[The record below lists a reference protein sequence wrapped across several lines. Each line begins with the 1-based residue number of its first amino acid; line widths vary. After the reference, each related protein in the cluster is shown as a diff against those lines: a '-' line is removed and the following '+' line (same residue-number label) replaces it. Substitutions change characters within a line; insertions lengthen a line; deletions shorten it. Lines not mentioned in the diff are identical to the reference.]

1 MEKRILSLLLT
12 AAMVFTMLFTLP
24 HVTVYA
30 AEPTYAGTYAEF
42 TAAIAEGRS
51 IISVTNNFSLEGDV
65 IINQPVTITSDSGYT
80 INTGNHSLLIVDGGE
95 VSLEG
100 SLSLTGSATTIQV
113 LYGGELDL
121 PEYYSGTISTT
132 GAGGKA
138 IYTVGVTSNVY
149 IAGGTILADS
159 DAKSALSLGD
169 RTTRVTIRGGTI
181 SGSGS
186 AYDIYMENGYGAPLN
201 IYMSE
206 SGPDIDE
213 VYVHWKPADAPELEG
228 DYPLLRSL
236 PDPISLRIG
245 EVKELEFDDYLGE
258 WEAEY
263 EGDPALNL
271 YSEYDSDSETVYR
284 TISPGTA
291 GVYNLILNI
300 VGTRLTIPVT
310 VTTGFAGGDGS
321 ETDPY
326 QIETAE
332 QLNNVRNLLGSAYKD
347 TYFQLTAPIDL
358 SSYSNWEPIG
368 NMVNPF
374 CGHFYGAVYDNDT
387 ELDVFLPISNLTINR
402 PDEQYVGLFGYCAS
416 AEIWG
421 VAIRNA
427 NVTGGSDSG
436 TGALVGQSVG
446 YISSEYKQT
455 RIELCSVTGSV
466 TAVGGYAVGGLVGM
480 ATDTLITQSYST
492 AGVTGML
499 SHAAGGLAGF
509 LYRSMIDNSYA
520 TGSVTSTGIEKY
532 AGGLV
537 GWSTESDIYYCYAAG
552 KVSGDGEIGGL
563 IGLSNNSNITQSY
576 FNIANA
582 GSSDDNSKGQGLM
595 TGSMIHQGDYFE
607 DWDFDLS
614 GGAWKIDPWESY
626 PYLQKNEQIPHPTPP
641 LVTSAGIVEETDE
654 PRYNAS
660 TKTLTM
666 TYAGNGAN
674 FMAEDVTPGDGL
686 FIWSSSDTDVTDI
699 SWHDDGVITIYGVGA
714 GTATISMKS
723 SNGNTLDSITV
734 IVEPM
739 LLPVTGGFEVEDK
752 EYDGS
757 TDASITATSTLSLD
771 TAGCIGTDAGNLTAN
786 FAATFSDPDAGEN
799 KAVNLSASTLTG
811 SAAGN
816 YVLDFSSVPTT
827 TGAITPKELTIG
839 GSFTVQNKAHD
850 GTTNAA
856 IAYSNLTLIGRVGDD
871 DVTLVPVL
879 AFDTP
884 DIATGKTVSLT
895 TDSSLTGAKAANY
908 TLSIVGAPTYTSG
921 VIAEK
926 GATLGGSFTV
936 NNKEYSGDKAA
947 AIASNNLTLI
957 GIDTGDEVSIASV
970 TAEFDSAAA
979 GDGKTVRIVGLALA
993 GANAGKYAVSLTG
1006 APTATANITAKSLT
1020 ITGSFTVQGK
1030 EYDGTVNAVIGTNNL
1045 TLGGIISGDIV
1056 SLNAGAAF
1064 DDANAGTGKT
1074 VTLAGPALTGAD
1086 AANYVLDLTGAPTTT
1101 ADITKATGLQ
1111 APPAPTLQSKTSASV
1126 TLTPNAEQ
1134 EFSREN
1140 GTTWQSSNVFTG
1152 LKPSTEY
1159 SFITRIKDD
1168 ANHEASPASAVLT
1181 VKTNASSSSG
1191 SGSSGVG
1198 GSSNS
1203 GSTSITDRLEIPS
1216 SFVSDTNPGKT
1227 QTLRNDLA
1235 SITIS
1240 SDMLDNIPSVVGKKA
1255 EISIGQGD
1263 KAGLPDDVKAAIG
1276 DRPLI
1281 SLSLWIDGK
1290 QTDWSNPD
1298 APVTVNIPY
1307 TPTADELKNPES
1319 IVVWYINGS
1328 GNVISVPNGRYDAAT
1343 GTVSFFTTHFSDYAV
1358 SFVHKTFS
1366 DLGSAEWAR
1375 KAIETMAAK
1384 GITSGTGDGTT
1395 FSPGLNITRADFI
1408 VLLIKALGLTAE
1420 FTENFDDVKPDAYYY
1435 NPVGIAK
1442 KLGITA
1448 GCGNNLFKP
1457 TESISRQ
1464 DMMVLAARAL
1474 EKYQGLEAAE
1484 TNAVLERFTD
1494 RKEIAEY
1501 AVQSLATLI
1510 EAGLTEGSGG
1520 RLTPR
1525 ANTTRA
1531 EAAAFLYKIYNKYPK
1546 APTYT
1551 DSEFSR
1557 LAGQNRVDTALSV
1570 AKAAYPDK
1578 ITNAVLATVDYY
1590 PDAV

>member
-1 MEKRILSLLLT
+1 MGKRILSLLLT

-24 HVTVYA
+24 HITVYA
-30 AEPTYAGTYAEF
+30 AEPAYAGTYAEF
-42 TAAIAEGRS
+42 TAAIAEEMS

-65 IINQPVTITSDSGYT
+65 TIDQPVTITSDSGYT
-80 INTGNHSLLIVDGGE
+80 INTGNHSLIIADGGE

-113 LYGGELDL
+113 LYGGKLDL

-138 IYTVGVTSNVY
+138 IYAKGGMTNVY

-169 RTTRVTIRGGTI
+169 DTTRVTIHGGTI

-186 AYDIYMENGYGAPLN
+186 AYGIYMEDGYGAPLN
-201 IYMSE
+201 IYISE
-206 SGPDIDE
+206 SGPDVDE

-228 DYPLLRSL
+228 DYLLLQGL
-236 PDPISLRIG
+236 PDPISLCIN
-245 EVKELEFDDYLGE
+245 EVKELEFDDYLGDE
-258 WEAEY
+258 WDVTY
-263 EGDPALNL
+263 GGDSGLNVDF
-271 YSEYDSDSETVYR
+271 EYDGETVYW
-284 TISPGTA
+284 TMSPDTE
-291 GVYNLILNI
+291 GVYKLILNI
-300 VGTRLTIPVT
+300 VGTKLNLPVT
-310 VTTGFAGGDGS
+310 VTTGFAGGDGTS
-321 ETDPY
+321 DNPY
-326 QIETAE
+326 QIATAE
-332 QLNNVRNLLGSAYKD
+332 QLDRVRNFLGSAYQD
-347 TYFQLTAPIDL
+347 TYFRLTAPIDL
-358 SSYSNWEPIG
+358 SSYTNWVPIG
-368 NMVNPF
+368 DMVNPF
-374 CGHFYGAVYDNDT
+374 CGHVYGTVYDDET
-387 ELDVFLPISNLTINR
+387 ETYVYQPISNLTINR
-402 PDEQYVGLFGYCAS
+402 PDEDYVGLFGYCAS
-416 AEIWG
+416 AEIRG

-427 NVTGGSDSG
+427 NVTGGVLSQ
-436 TGALVGQSVG
+436 TGALVGESVG
-446 YISSEYKQT
+446 YIGSDYKET
-455 RIELCSVTGSV
+455 EIAFCSATGSV
-466 TAVGGYAVGGLVGM
+466 NGGSVDVNGGSVGGLVGM
-480 ATDTLITQSYST
+480 ATDTVITQSYST
-492 AGVTGML
+492 ASVTGTN
-499 SHAAGGLAGF
+499 STAGGLVGF
-509 LYRSMIDNSYA
+509 LKDSSIRNCYA
-520 TGSVTSTGIEKY
+520 TGSVSSTGEDYY

-537 GWSTESDIYYCYAAG
+537 GEIFDSNGHISTCYAAG
-552 KVSGDGEIGGL
+552 HVTGEDETGGL
-563 IGLSNNSNITQSY
+563 IGHSNSGDIDDSY

-582 GSSDDNSKGQGLM
+582 GSSDNGSKGIGVNTINLIYQ
-595 TGSMIHQGDYFE
+595 SSFE
-607 DWDFDLS
+607 DWDFDPYLYET
-614 GGAWKIDPWESY
+614 WRIDPGASY
-626 PYLQKNEQIPHPTPP
+626 PYLRENEQTPHPAPP
-641 LVTSAGIVEETDE
+641 AATSARIVDDSGD
-654 PRYNAS
+654 PRYNAA

-666 TYAGNGAN
+666 TYGDIEASLS
-674 FMAEDVTPGDGL
+674 AEDVTPADGL
-686 FIWSSSDTDVTDI
+686 VIWSSSDTAVTDI
-699 SWHDDGVITIYGVGA
+699 WWGSSGDIHIEAKGA
-714 GTATISMKS
+714 GTATVSLKS

-739 LLPVTGGFEVEDK
+739 PLPVNGDFEVENK

-757 TDASITATSTLSLD
+757 ENAFITNTTLSLD
-771 TAGCIGTDAGNLTAN
+771 TTYCIGDDAANLTAN
-786 FAATFSDPDAGEN
+786 FVATFSDPDAGQD
-799 KAVNLSASTLTG
+799 KAVSLGASTLTG

-816 YVLDFSSVPTT
+816 YVLDFSNVPEV
-827 TGAITPKELTIG
+827 TGTITPKELTIG
-839 GSFTVQNKAHD
+839 GSFTAQGKAYD
-850 GTTNAA
+850 GTTDAA
-856 IAYSNLTLIGRVGDD
+856 IAWNNLTLIGKVGND

-879 AFDTP
+879 AFDTQ

-895 TDSSLTGAKAANY
+895 AGSSLTGAKAGNY
-908 TLSIVGAPTYTSG
+908 TLSLIGAPTYTSG
-921 VIAEK
+921 LIAEK
-926 GATLGGSFTV
+926 EATIGGSFTV
-936 NNKEYSGDKAA
+936 DNKEYSGDKTA
-947 AIASNNLTLI
+947 AIASDNLTLA
-957 GIDTGDEVSIASV
+957 GIDPGDDVSIASV
-970 TAEFDSAAA
+970 TVEFDSAAA
-979 GDGKTVRIVGLALA
+979 GDGKTVRITDVTLA

-1006 APTATANITAKSLT
+1006 APTATANITAKPLT
-1020 ITGSFTVQGK
+1020 ITGSFTAQDRQ
-1030 EYDGTVNAVIGTNNL
+1030 YDGTVNAVIDTSALVLN
-1045 TLGGIISGDIV
+1045 GIIGSDIV

-1064 DDANAGTGKT
+1064 DDADVGTGKII
-1074 VTLAGPALTGAD
+1074 TLAGSTLTGAD
-1086 AANYVLDLTGAPTTT
+1086 AANYALDLTGAPTTT

-1134 EFSREN
+1134 EFSKDS

-1168 ANHEASPASAVLT
+1168 ANHEASPASAALT
-1181 VKTNASSSSG
+1181 VKTNAPSSSG
-1191 SGSSGVG
+1191 DSSAGSGGSSGG
-1198 GSSNS
+1198 DGSSNS
-1203 GSTSITDRLEIPS
+1203 GSTSFTDRLEIPS
-1216 SFVSDTNPGKT
+1216 SFVSGRNPGET

-1235 SITIS
+1235 SITIP

-1281 SLSLWIDGK
+1281 SLSLWINGK

-1319 IVVWYINGS
+1319 IVVWYIDGS
-1328 GNVISVPNGRYDAAT
+1328 GNVISVPNGRYDAAA

-1358 SFVHKTFS
+1358 SYVHKTFS
-1366 DLGSAEWAR
+1366 DLVRAEWAR

-1395 FSPGLNITRADFI
+1395 FSPDLNITRADFM
-1408 VLLIKALGLTAE
+1408 VLLIKTLGLTAE

-1457 TESISRQ
+1457 TENISRQ

-1494 RKEIAEY
+1494 RKEVAEY
-1501 AVQSLATLI
+1501 AALSLATLI
-1510 EAGLTEGSGG
+1510 EAGITEGSGG

-1525 ANTTRA
+1525 AYTTRA
-1531 EAAAFLYKIYNKYPK
+1531 EVAAFLYRIYNKYPK

-1557 LAGQNRVDTALSV
+1557 LA
-1570 AKAAYPDK
+1570 
-1578 ITNAVLATVDYY
+1578 
-1590 PDAV
+1590 